1 MYSYFLDNGVDGGA
15 LLCIEELPE
24 WLSSSVYGVKIKFQ
38 KLMKDLFSRKISIN
52 STVVSFSLF
61 KSNYL
66 IQIEIYYF

>member
-38 KLMKDLFSRKISIN
+38 KLMKDLFSRKISII
-52 STVVSFSLF
+52 STVVSFFFRYLALSETS
-61 KSNYL
+61 KSPV
-66 IQIEIYYF
+66 